1 MLETN
6 GFFLRDAA
14 FWLNRRVLITGHT
27 GFPGSWL
34 AYWLSEMGADVTGFA
49 RRPAAPP
56 SLFGLAR
63 LDRRLT
69 SLTGDIR
76 DRARVEQTVAF
87 IAPEIVFHLAGR
99 RAAAVDLKRPLDSF
113 DTNATGTLNLL
124 HAARSSPRLRA
135 IVIVTTDEPSGPV
148 QAAPAAADRRTAG
161 TARGEAEPLTASLAC
176 AAIIAETFRQC
187 YLQPADGIGLAT
199 LRLPEL
205 VGGGDGAVDRLVPAL
220 LRAMAAGHVPALDR
234 PAATHPLMHVLE
246 AVDACVAL
254 APALVRQPGTFA
266 RSWSLRPA
274 TPRPWTRAVIADHV
288 AARLGGSWT
297 PALAPYGSGRP
308 DRHAD
313 PPVLPSCSGALAA
326 ALGWQPRLGA
336 ATALDWALEGQRRLE
351 NEADGGFLDD
361 QCHRYAALAHAQAQ
375 VQAEAKAM
383 RPGGTAV
390 RLARTPEM
398 DGSHVP
404 ASA

>member
-1 MLETN
+1 MLEEN
-6 GFFLRDAA
+6 GFFCRDAA
-14 FWLNRRVLITGHT
+14 FWLNRRVLVTGHT

-34 AYWLSEMGADVTGFA
+34 ACRLSEIGADVTGFA

-76 DRARVEQTVAF
+76 DRARVEHTVAA

-135 IVIVTTDEPSGPV
+135 IVMVTTDEPSGPV
-148 QAAPAAADRRTAG
+148 QTAPAAAEAGFGEPEPTA
-161 TARGEAEPLTASLAC
+161 ASLAC

-187 YLQPADGIGLAT
+187 YLQPADGIGLAS

-205 VGGGDGAVDRLVPAL
+205 VGGGDGAVHRLVPAL

-234 PAATHPLMHVLE
+234 PAASHPIMHVLD
-246 AVDACVAL
+246 AVDGCLAL
-254 APALVRQPGTFA
+254 APALVRQPRTFA

-274 TPRPWTRAVIADHV
+274 IPAPWTRAAIADHF

-297 PALAPYGSGRP
+297 PAQAPHGSDRP
-308 DRHAD
+308 NRHPD
-313 PPVLPSCSGALAA
+313 LPVPPCPGALAA
-326 ALGWQPRLGA
+326 ALGWQARVGV
-336 ATALDWALEGQRRLE
+336 ATALDWALEGQQRLE

-361 QCHRYAALAHAQAQ
+361 QCHRYAALAQAQAQ
-375 VQAEAKAM
+375 AQAEAKAM

-390 RLARTPEM
+390 RLARTPAM
-398 DGSHVP
+398 DPSHVP

>member
-6 GFFLRDAA
+6 EFFCRDAA
-14 FWLNRRVLITGHT
+14 FWLNRRVLVTGHT
-27 GFPGSWL
+27 GFLGSWI
-34 AYWLSEMGADVTGFA
+34 ASWLSKVGADVTGFA

-76 DRARVEQTVAF
+76 DRARVEQTVAA

-135 IVIVTTDEPSGPV
+135 IVIVTTDEPSGLA
-148 QAAPAAADRRTAG
+148 QAAPAAADRTAAG
-161 TARGEAEPLTASLAC
+161 AARGEADPLTASLAC

-187 YLQPADGIGLAT
+187 YLQPADGIGLAS

-220 LRAMAAGHVPALDR
+220 LRAMAAGRVPALDR
-234 PAATHPLMHVLE
+234 PAAAHPLMHVLD
-246 AVDACVAL
+246 AVDGCLSL

-266 RSWSLRPA
+266 RSWSLWPA
-274 TPRPWTRAVIADHV
+274 APRPWTRAAIADHL

-297 PALAPYGSGRP
+297 TALAPHGSGPP
-308 DRHAD
+308 DHHPD
-313 PPVLPSCSGALAA
+313 PPRLPSCPGALAA
-326 ALGWQPRLGA
+326 ALGWQPRLGV
-336 ATALDWALEGQRRLE
+336 ATALDWALEGQQWLE

-361 QCHRYAALAHAQAQ
+361 QCHRYAALAQAP
-375 VQAEAKAM
+375 AGAWAM
-383 RPGGTAV
+383 HRGGTAA
-390 RLARTPEM
+390 RLARTPTT
-398 DGSHVP
+398 DPSHVP